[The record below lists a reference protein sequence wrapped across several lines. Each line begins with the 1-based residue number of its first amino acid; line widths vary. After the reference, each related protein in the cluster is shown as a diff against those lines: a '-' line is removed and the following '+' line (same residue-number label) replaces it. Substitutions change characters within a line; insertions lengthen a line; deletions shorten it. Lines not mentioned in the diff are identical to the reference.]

1 MASLTPGILLKLLQ
15 SMNSD
20 TKVAGEHRS
29 ALLQIIGIVPALAG
43 RELWPNHGFYV
54 QLSDSSNS
62 TYVSLSDRDNDLIL
76 TNRLQLGQF
85 AYVDRLDF
93 DSPVPRVSGIRPV
106 AGRHPFVGS
115 PEPLI
120 ARISP
125 SKRGF
130 VIQPVSD
137 SDPSLDPISAYISSG
152 KKSQDTKV
160 EERTRPVLATK
171 DNNSFGNSVERK
183 PSDKPKRFSSPAS
196 AKQQRS
202 VSAGKKNVAM
212 AVAVA
217 VAERDASPATKAS
230 SRSAS
235 PVPSKCVVPSL
246 VVAKEENRKT
256 SREPAIVVPSRYRQ
270 PSPTGRKQASPSTR
284 RTSISPGRRLS
295 VGLKVSPIV
304 TDSAS
309 KKKMATIAAGIS
321 KVSEALVGSAKTMR
335 KSWDD
340 QHAQEIATEAAE
352 QKEKLISKNRTDMQ
366 AILRTQTVLA
376 RRLSDAHTGQRN
388 QEDASTNEKL
398 KSSTGKAEVYSLPE
412 NSVCSSPRI
421 AVHDR
426 KWTDG
431 SIPLDSVSNNLARL
445 GKDALKRRVLASRAA
460 AEALEEAAATE
471 SIIRSLTMF
480 SDLCSASKAVNPL
493 TTIDKFLSIYELA
506 MKSVAI
512 VESLASSR
520 SSERGDHSAVRS
532 KSIALWIE
540 AALATDLE
548 IISLLNGHTVN
559 SPNLQDI
566 ENNASG
572 SVDMPSP
579 PSRLS
584 VSKRQPL
591 GTKPSKDQL
600 NVSDHIAGSWSSGSG
615 IKETLELSRNLKAE
629 MQMWFLQFVEE
640 VLDAGFKF
648 FDKYSNDE
656 EGVIQKDHGS
666 IAAVLSNLK
675 RINNWLDRVGE
686 KREELLTEKI
696 EKVKRKIYGFVIQH
710 VGTVS

>member
-20 TKVAGEHRS
+20 AKVAGEHRS

-106 AGRHPFVGS
+106 AGRHPFVGT

-137 SDPSLDPISAYISSG
+137 SDPSLDPISVG
-152 KKSQDTKV
+152 KKSQDANKAD
-160 EERTRPVLATK
+160 ERTRPVLATM
-171 DNNSFGNSVERK
+171 DNNSSVERK
-183 PSDKPKRFSSPAS
+183 PSEKPKRFSSPAS

-202 VSAGKKNVAM
+202 VSAGKKNVA
-212 AVAVA
+212 VTVTVA
-217 VAERDASPATKAS
+217 VAERDPSPATKAT

-270 PSPTGRKQASPSTR
+270 PSPSGRKQASPSAR

-295 VGLKVSPIV
+295 GGLKVSPIV

-340 QHAQEIATEAAE
+340 QHTQEIAAEAAQ
-352 QKEKLISKNRTDMQ
+352 QKEKLISKNRTDTQ
-366 AILRTQTVLA
+366 AILRTQTALA
-376 RRLSDAHTGQRN
+376 RSLSDAHTGQRN
-388 QEDASTNEKL
+388 QEDASTKEKP
-398 KSSTGKAEVYSLPE
+398 KSSSGKAEVYSLPE
-412 NSVCSSPRI
+412 KSGCPSPRI
-421 AVHDR
+421 TVHDR

-431 SIPLDSVSNNLARL
+431 SIPLDAVSSNLARL
-445 GKDALKRRVLASRAA
+445 GKDALKRRVLASTAA
-460 AEALEEAAATE
+460 AEALEEAAASE

-480 SDLCSASKAVNPL
+480 SDLCSASKVVNPL
-493 TTIDKFLSIYELA
+493 TTIDRFLSIYELA
-506 MKSVAI
+506 MKSGAI

-520 SSERGDHSAVRS
+520 SSERGDHCFSTARS

-540 AALATDLE
+540 SALATDLE
-548 IISLLNGHTVN
+548 IISLLNGNTVN

-566 ENNASG
+566 ENNASS

-591 GTKPSKDQL
+591 DTKPSKDQL

-615 IKETLELSRNLKAE
+615 IKETLELSRNLKSE

-656 EGVIQKDHGS
+656 EGIIRKDHGS

-686 KREELLTEKI
+686 KRGELLTDKI